1 MITKRNGTLNRNN
14 FCLLLSLL
22 LLYSH
27 LFIKYGN
34 EGKGG
39 G

>member
-22 LLYSH
+22 LLLYSH

-34 EGKGG
+34 EG
-39 G
+39 